1 VTETQRLEPPTED
14 FAGLYR
20 PTTPPPPPPRP
31 AKPPVDWGRRCKAA
45 LFVLLV
51 LADLYL
57 IGFGWILFIYARSN
71 S

>member
-20 PTTPPPPPPRP
+20 PTPPPPPPRP

-45 LFVLLV
+45 LFALICLV
-51 LADLYL
+51 IVNVAAADYL
-57 IGFGWILFIYARSN
+57 FARHILGWH
-71 S
+71 